1 MNAEADVTVVG
12 AGPNGLAAAVT
23 MARAGLSVVVLE
35 RAGTFGGG
43 SRTAELTL
51 PGFHH
56 DVCSAVHPMAIA
68 SPFFR
73 QFGLADRIELVVPE
87 ISYAHPLD
95 DGSAG
100 IAYRDL
106 ERTADGLGPDG
117 KAWRNLFA
125 PLVDRIDGVVDFT
138 TNQLLRMPRA
148 PLAAAAFA
156 LRALEQGTPLWNR
169 RFVQDTAPAL
179 LTGVMAHSMA
189 RMPQLASAGAGLVLA
204 AHAHARGWPIP
215 LGGSQAIVDALA
227 RDLREHGG
235 IIRTGVDVDEL
246 PESKAVLL
254 DVTPRALVAM
264 AGERLPASYRRALEQ
279 YRYGNG
285 AAKVDFALS
294 GPVPWS
300 HAALAEAPTVHLGG
314 SRAQIAEAEARTSRG
329 EHAANPY
336 VLVSQPSIVDP
347 GRAPEGKQVL
357 WAYSHVPSGSTRDP
371 IEDVTR
377 QIERFAPGFRDVVL
391 AAASMSASELES
403 YNPNYVGGD
412 IGAGAISIRQLLR
425 RPVLST
431 NPWRTPLPGV
441 YLASA
446 ATPPGPAVHGLSGWH
461 AARHALAEVFGLRAA
476 PSLAPS
482 RAPGS

>member
-35 RAGTFGGG
+35 RADTIGGG
-43 SRTAELTL
+43 ARTAELTL
-51 PGFHH
+51 PGFRH
-56 DVCSAVHPMAIA
+56 DVCSAVHPMALA

-73 QFGLADRIELVVPE
+73 QFGLADRIELMAPE

-106 ERTADGLGPDG
+106 ERTADGLGADG

-125 PLVDRIDGVVDFT
+125 PLVDQIDGVVDFT
-138 TNQLLRMPRA
+138 TNQLLRMPSA
-148 PLAAAAFA
+148 PLTAAAFA

-169 RFVQDTAPAL
+169 RFVQDAAPAL

-227 RDLREHGG
+227 RDLSEHGG
-235 IIRTGVDVDEL
+235 IIRTGVEVDEL

-254 DVTPRALVAM
+254 DVTPLALVEM
-264 AGERLPASYRRALEQ
+264 AGERLPASYRRALER

-294 GPVPWS
+294 GPVPWRNRE
-300 HAALAEAPTVHLGG
+300 LGQAPTVHLGG
-314 SRAQIAEAEARTSRG
+314 SRAQIAEAEAQTARG

-347 GRAPEGKQVL
+347 SRAPEGKHVL

-371 IEDVTR
+371 VEEVTR

-391 AAASMSASELES
+391 ATSSMSASELES

-461 AARHALAEVFGLRAA
+461 AARHALAEVFGVRAA
-476 PSLAPS
+476 PSLAP
-482 RAPGS
+482 GS

>member
-35 RAGTFGGG
+35 RANTIGGG

-56 DVCSAVHPMAIA
+56 DVCSAVHPMALA

-73 QFGLADRIELVVPE
+73 EFGLADRIELVVPE

-100 IAYRDL
+100 IAYRDI
-106 ERTADGLGPDG
+106 ERTADGLGLDG
-117 KAWRNLFA
+117 AAWRRLFS
-125 PLVDRIDGVVDFT
+125 PLVDQIDGVVDFT
-138 TNQLLRMPRA
+138 TNQLLRMPRS
-148 PLAAAAFA
+148 PLTAAAFA

-169 RFVQDTAPAL
+169 RFVQESAPAM

-215 LGGSQAIVDALA
+215 IGGSQAIIDALA
-227 RDLREHGG
+227 EDLREHGG
-235 IIRTGVDVDEL
+235 VIRTGVEVDEL
-246 PESKAVLL
+246 PESRAVLL

-264 AGERLPASYRRALEQ
+264 AGERLPASYRRALER

-294 GPVPWS
+294 GPVPWRN
-300 HAALAEAPTVHLGG
+300 AALAAAPTVHLGG
-314 SRAQIAEAEARTSRG
+314 NRAQIAEAEAQTSRG

-347 GRAPEGKQVL
+347 GRAPAGKHVL

-371 IEDVTR
+371 VEEVTR

-391 AAASMSASELES
+391 ATASMSASELES

-412 IGAGAISIRQLLR
+412 IGAGAISIRQLLQ

-431 NPWRTPLPGV
+431 NPWRTPLTGV

-461 AARHALAEVFGLRAA
+461 AARHALAEVFGLTTV
-476 PSLAPS
+476 PSLAP
-482 RAPGS
+482 GS

>member
-12 AGPNGLAAAVT
+12 SGPNGLAAAVT
-23 MARAGLSVVVLE
+23 MARAGLSVLVLE
-35 RAGTFGGG
+35 RADTIGGG
-43 SRTAELTL
+43 ARTAELTL

-56 DVCSAVHPMAIA
+56 DVCSAVHPMAMA

-73 QFGLADRIELVVPE
+73 QFGLADRIELVVPDV
-87 ISYAHPLD
+87 SYGHPLD

-106 ERTADGLGPDG
+106 GRTADGLGPDG
-117 KAWRNLFA
+117 AAWTRLFA
-125 PLVDRIDGVVDFT
+125 PLVDQIDGVVDFT
-138 TNQLLRMPRA
+138 TNQLLRMPRS
-148 PLAAAAFA
+148 PLTAVAFA

-169 RFVQDTAPAL
+169 RFAQDSAPAM

-215 LGGSQAIVDALA
+215 IGGSQAIVDALA
-227 RDLREHGG
+227 EDLRGHGG
-235 IIRTGVDVDEL
+235 IIRTGVDVTSLGEL
-246 PESKAVLL
+246 DSRAVLL

-264 AGERLPASYRRALEQ
+264 AGERLPAPYRRALER

-294 GPVPWS
+294 GPVPWTNT
-300 HAALAEAPTVHLGG
+300 ALAEAPTVHLGG
-314 SRAQIAEAEARTSRG
+314 NRAQIAEAEAQTSRG
-329 EHAANPY
+329 EHSANPY
-336 VLVSQPSIVDP
+336 VLVSQPSVVDP
-347 GRAPEGKQVL
+347 GRAPDGKQVL

-371 IEDVTR
+371 VEDVTR

-391 AAASMSASELES
+391 ATASMSASELES

-431 NPWRTPLPGV
+431 NPWRTPLAGV

-446 ATPPGPAVHGLSGWH
+446 ATPPGPAVHGLAGWH
-461 AARHALAEVFGLRAA
+461 AARHALAEVFGLRAS
-476 PSLAPS
+476 PSLAP
-482 RAPGS
+482 GS

>member
-1 MNAEADVTVVG
+1 MTEADVTVVG

-35 RAGTFGGG
+35 RADTIGGG
-43 SRTAELTL
+43 ARTAELTL

-56 DVCSAVHPMAIA
+56 DVCSAVHPMALA

-106 ERTADGLGPDG
+106 ERTADWLGRDG
-117 KAWRNLFA
+117 RAWTTLFA
-125 PLVDRIDGVVDFT
+125 PLVDRIDGVIDFT

-148 PLAAAAFA
+148 PLTAAAFA
-156 LRALEQGTPLWNR
+156 LRTLDQGTPRWNR
-169 RFVQDTAPAL
+169 RFAQDAAPAM

-227 RDLREHGG
+227 EDLRAHGG
-235 IIRTGVDVDEL
+235 IIHTGVDVDEL
-246 PESKAVLL
+246 PGSKAVLL

-264 AGERLPASYRRALEQ
+264 AGERLPAGYRRALDR

-294 GPVPWS
+294 GPVPWQNS
-300 HAALAEAPTVHLGG
+300 ELGDAPTVHLGG
-314 SRAQIAEAEARTSRG
+314 SRAQIAEAEAQTSRG

-336 VLVSQPSIVDP
+336 VLVSQPSVVDP

-371 IEDVTR
+371 VEDVTR

-391 AAASMSASELES
+391 ATTSMSASELEA

-412 IGAGAISIRQLLR
+412 IGAGAISIRQLLQ

-461 AARHALAEVFGLRAA
+461 AARHALAEVFGLRTP

-482 RAPGS
+482 

>member
-1 MNAEADVTVVG
+1 MSAEPDVTVVG
-12 AGPNGLAAAVT
+12 SGPNGLAAAVT

-35 RAGTFGGG
+35 RASTFGGG

-56 DVCSAVHPMAIA
+56 DVCSAVHPMALA

-73 QFGLADRIELVVPE
+73 RFGLADRIELAVPE

-106 ERTADGLGPDG
+106 EQTADGLGPDG
-117 KAWRNLFA
+117 AAWTRLFS
-125 PLVDRIDGVVDFT
+125 PLVDQIDGVVDFT
-138 TNQLLRMPRA
+138 TNQLLRMPRS
-148 PLAAAAFA
+148 PLTAAAFA

-169 RFVQDTAPAL
+169 RFVQDSAPAM

-215 LGGSQAIVDALA
+215 VGGSQAIVDALA
-227 RDLREHGG
+227 QDLREHGG
-235 IIRTGVDVDEL
+235 IIRTGVDVTSIDDL
-246 PESKAVLL
+246 SGKAVLL
-254 DVTPRALVAM
+254 DLTPRALIAL
-264 AGERLPASYRRALEQ
+264 AGERLPGPYRRALER

-294 GPVPWS
+294 GPVPWRN
-300 HAALAEAPTVHLGG
+300 AALGSAPTVHLGG
-314 SRAQIAEAEARTSRG
+314 TRAQIAEAEAQTSSG
-329 EHAANPY
+329 QHAANPY
-336 VLVSQPSIVDP
+336 VLVSQPSVLDP
-347 GRAPEGKQVL
+347 GRAPEGRQVL
-357 WAYSHVPSGSTRDP
+357 WAYSHVPSGSVRDP
-371 IEDVTR
+371 VEDVTR

-391 AAASMSASELES
+391 AAVSMSASELES

-425 RPVLST
+425 RPILST
-431 NPWRTPLPGV
+431 NPWRTPLAGV

-446 ATPPGPAVHGLSGWH
+446 ATPPGPAVHGLAGWH
-461 AARHALAEVFGLRAA
+461 AARHALAEVFGLRA
-476 PSLAPS
+476 PSLAPES
-482 RAPGS
+482 

>member
-12 AGPNGLAAAVT
+12 SGPNGLAAAVT
-23 MARAGLSVVVLE
+23 MARAGLSVLVLE
-35 RAGTFGGG
+35 RADTIGGG
-43 SRTAELTL
+43 ARTAELTL

-56 DVCSAVHPMAIA
+56 DVCSAVHPMAVA

-73 QFGLADRIELVVPE
+73 QFGLADRIELVVPDV
-87 ISYAHPLD
+87 SYGHPLD

-106 ERTADGLGPDG
+106 ERTADGLGQDG
-117 KAWRNLFA
+117 GAWTRLFA
-125 PLVDRIDGVVDFT
+125 PLVDQIDGVVDFT
-138 TNQLLRMPRA
+138 TNQLLRMPRS
-148 PLAAAAFA
+148 PLTAAAFA
-156 LRALEQGTPLWNR
+156 LRAFEQGTPLWNR
-169 RFVQDTAPAL
+169 RFVQDSAPAM

-215 LGGSQAIVDALA
+215 IGGSQAIVDALA
-227 RDLREHGG
+227 EDLRGHGG
-235 IIRTGVDVDEL
+235 IIRTEVDVTSLGEL
-246 PESKAVLL
+246 DSRAVLL

-264 AGERLPASYRRALEQ
+264 AGERLPAPYRRALER

-294 GPVPWS
+294 GPVPWTNT
-300 HAALAEAPTVHLGG
+300 ALAEAPTVHLGG
-314 SRAQIAEAEARTSRG
+314 SRAQIAEAEAQTSRG

-347 GRAPEGKQVL
+347 GRAPDGKQVL

-371 IEDVTR
+371 VEDVTR

-391 AAASMSASELES
+391 ATASMSASELES

-431 NPWRTPLPGV
+431 NPWRTPLAGV

-461 AARHALAEVFGLRAA
+461 AARHALAEVFDLRAA
-476 PSLAPS
+476 PSLAP
-482 RAPGS
+482 GS